1 MVNVAKRIIFVALA
15 LAVSGAKAAY
25 GLKWTQG
32 DEEAVYS
39 SYLVQENAFQLRMR
53 QPDGVVRHFIRD
65 FEQPNMIYGD
75 YPWVGEDLGNGMFK
89 ILTHPDFKGGRTAF
103 VFANGHLR
111 RMILGRKDFQFDAK
125 PYRASTESLESMWP
139 PELTVEDAKVLLT
152 TWKGD
157 DGRLRIVYRN
167 PNKGGC
173 LMAQIA
179 LVALSLLLFARRWWM
194 KVIGGVAAAA
204 AFFVLVLTQSRSA
217 FVAFVLG
224 AAILAAFRART
235 LFTWRRFLIAA
246 GIVCVAAAVLAFAG
260 VGTRFTTG
268 LVNTSDASD
277 ALRVKI
283 VKAVPAMMVDAPS
296 GWGLGLSGSA
306 YANWYQAPNEF
317 RVVRTLVNSH
327 LTWLVELGWCGRVAY
342 LCVLFAFM
350 FILFDAA
357 KRGANPLPLALFA
370 AFFAAGLFNSV
381 MEARMLW
388 FIPCASLVFLLAPA
402 ARSVLT
408 VRRTAI
414 AVAVGFA
421 LSCVAVVVIACVGQK
436 SGRVPL
442 KADHGRVVVN
452 GKSAKAWVVDD
463 NAVLGRGFL
472 GRELRMFCA
481 AFPQTSPIGVAWKVE
496 DVPKDAKNIVVAGKR
511 CVDFIEA
518 FNRDPS
524 IAGQFDSITFISPPF
539 AASSVPEALS
549 SRAGFRVVQ
558 GELAV
563 CRTQD
568 AENPPPFLTVVPG
581 AELYIPGW
589 MRLVSTGT
597 VSNDNDSSKNSNN
610 GG

>member
-1 MVNVAKRIIFVALA
+1 MSAAKRIILVVLA

-32 DEEAVYS
+32 DEAAVSS

-53 QPDGVVRHFIRD
+53 QPDGVVRHFSRD

-89 ILTHPDFKGGRTAF
+89 ILTNPEFKGGRTAF

-111 RMILGRKDFQFDAK
+111 RMMLGRKDFQFDAK
-125 PYRASTESLESMWP
+125 PYPASNESLESMWP
-139 PELTVEDAKVLLT
+139 PELTAEDAKALFT

-173 LMAQIA
+173 LMAE
-179 LVALSLLLFARRWWM
+179 VALLALALLLLARRWWM
-194 KVIGGVAAAA
+194 KAIGGVAAAA
-204 AFFVLVLTQSRSA
+204 AFFALVLTQSRSA
-217 FVAFVLG
+217 FVAFVMG
-224 AAILAAFRART
+224 AAILAAFRARA
-235 LFTWRRFLIAA
+235 LFTWRRFFIAA
-246 GIVCVAAAVLAFAG
+246 GIVCVAAAVLAFSG

-283 VKAVPAMMVDAPS
+283 VKTAPAMMVDAPG

-317 RVVRTLVNSH
+317 RAVRTLVNSH

-342 LCVLFAFM
+342 ICGLFAFM
-350 FILFDAA
+350 FILFGAA
-357 KRGANPLPLALFA
+357 KRGASPLPLALFA

-381 MEARMLW
+381 MEAPMLW

-402 ARSVLT
+402 ARSALT

-414 AVAVGFA
+414 AVAGGFA
-421 LSCVAVVVIACVGQK
+421 LSCVAVVAIACVGQK
-436 SGRVPL
+436 TDRVPL

-452 GKSAKAWVVDD
+452 GRSAKAWVVDD

-472 GRELRMFCA
+472 GRELRMFFA
-481 AFPQTSPIGVAWKVE
+481 AFPQTPPIGVAWKVE
-496 DVPKDAKNIVVAGKR
+496 DIPEEARDIVVAGKR
-511 CVDFIEA
+511 CVDFVEA

-524 IAGQFDSITFISPPF
+524 IAGRFESITFISPPF

-549 SRAGFRVVQ
+549 SQAGFKVVQ

-597 VSNDNDSSKNSNN
+597 VSNDNNNSNN
-610 GG
+610 